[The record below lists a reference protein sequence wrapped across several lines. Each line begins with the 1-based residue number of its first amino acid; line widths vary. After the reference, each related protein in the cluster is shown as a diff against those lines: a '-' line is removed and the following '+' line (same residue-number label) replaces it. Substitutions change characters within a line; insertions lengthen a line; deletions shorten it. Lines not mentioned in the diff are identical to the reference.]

1 MIIFYISFVILGE
14 ILEIFVG
21 KSSVLNI
28 FMLIVYFN
36 GIILT
41 RIKASFFKVLIIL
54 TQIKICINL
63 NLTDKT
69 DSD

>member
-63 NLTDKT
+63 YLTDKT